1 MRARRVNEIAR
12 LRPTTAGTGT
22 AYNAVMSFDVRIVPS
37 EARYLQSFCA
47 TLDTVA
53 RERRYLIIVEGPS
66 LERLQKFVTD
76 NLQRGGVQFFA
87 LDGRNQV
94 VGWCDVNRHQVEGY
108 RHAGALGIGLLPAY
122 RGRGVGARLALAA
135 IAAARLNGI
144 ERIELEVWASNVDA
158 IALYRQLGFV
168 EEGVRR
174 RARLLDGQ
182 YDDMV
187 EMALLG
193 DPAAYPDI
201 A

>member
-1 MRARRVNEIAR
+1 
-12 LRPTTAGTGT
+12 
-22 AYNAVMSFDVRIVPS
+22 MSFDVRIVPS

-193 DPAAYPDI
+193 APAAYPDI